1 MPIPTFNIHIT
12 GNALAAYGA
21 VLSTITAA
29 VQVVSHLKD
38 RVNLGIRVLHDREIV
53 NAPQYAGMTMT
64 IITVSNKGRR
74 PVTITNVG
82 GYRLHPHKA
91 FMVPDAIPR
100 IPCELTEGKQ
110 LTAMFDQSDVDFTQM
125 EAYEVYT
132 ATGRTFR
139 LNVAPWYRRHWSR
152 FSRKRQTRREE
163 REKTKTQVR

>member
-21 VLSTITAA
+21 ILSTITASA
-29 VQVVSHLKD
+29 QILSFLRDRAHL
-38 RVNLGIRVLHDREIV
+38 RIYIQHDREIV
-53 NAPQYAGMTMT
+53 GDPRYAGMTLTM
-64 IITVSNKGRR
+64 INVSNKGRR

-91 FMVPDAIPR
+91 FIVFDATPR

-110 LTAMFDQSDVDFTQM
+110 LIAMFDQNEVDFTQM

-132 ATGRTFR
+132 ATGTTFR
-139 LNVAPWYRRHWSR
+139 LNVAPLYRRWWSR
-152 FSRKRQTRREE
+152 WKRKRQWRLEDKGE
-163 REKTKTQVR
+163 S